1 MQGKPYFN
9 LNSTSSGN
17 TKKCFVLFFKNG
29 VNYLKKKKAPY
40 VVAFIVDHGFSST
53 PKQEMSIDRG

>member
-17 TKKCFVLFFKNG
+17 TKKCGGFFKNG
-29 VNYLKKKKAPY
+29 VKKKKKAPY

>member
-9 LNSTSSGN
+9 LNS
-17 TKKCFVLFFKNG
+17 FWAFLKNG
-29 VNYLKKKKAPY
+29 VKKKEKKKAPY